1 LRDAI
6 ELEWAGIPSLPI
18 IHSSVRGSAESM
30 AKLSGV
36 ADYPFLIVDYP
47 YIPTA
52 LWNDQEV
59 EQLAG
64 EITDSVIA
72 MLTRGI

>member
-1 LRDAI
+1 
-6 ELEWAGIPSLPI
+6 
-18 IHSSVRGSAESM
+18 M

-52 LWNDQEV
+52 LWSDEDV
-59 EQLAG
+59 EELAEG
-64 EITDSVIA
+64 ITQSVVA
-72 MLTRGI
+72 MMTRGI

>member
-1 LRDAI
+1 
-6 ELEWAGIPSLPI
+6 
-18 IHSSVRGSAESM
+18 M

-52 LWNDQEV
+52 MWTDGEV

-64 EITDSVIA
+64 EITESVLA
-72 MLTRGI
+72 MLTTGI